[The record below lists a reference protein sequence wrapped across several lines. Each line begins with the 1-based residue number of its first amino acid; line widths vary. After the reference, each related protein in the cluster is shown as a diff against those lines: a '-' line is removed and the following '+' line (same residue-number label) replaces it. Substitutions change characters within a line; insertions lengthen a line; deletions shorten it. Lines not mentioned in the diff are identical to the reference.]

1 MFFCNTKNRWE
12 EHMKKHRKII
22 KFFIFT
28 ILIMI
33 TLYVGIYVCARM
45 TPKLSINSANSFFF
59 YDKDNNLYEGDHTN
73 EWIKLKDISPHLIDA
88 TLAIEDKNF
97 YHHQGFDYARI
108 LKALYIN
115 MTHGKILQGASTIT
129 QQYAKN
135 LFLTFDKT
143 VQRKIDE
150 AWLTLRL
157 ETHYRK
163 DEILEGYLNTI
174 NYGGIFGIENASHYY
189 FNKSAKNLT
198 LAEATMLAGIPK
210 DPSYYSPI
218 SNLKNAKKRQALILD
233 VMVQNKMISKQESE
247 KAKKTELTFHKS
259 SEEENGKM
267 LMYYQDAVLKELKS
281 IKSIPTSFLETG
293 GLKIYTN
300 LDKSAQRKME
310 ESINKNLGDNQDLQV
325 AAVMMNPKTGKIFAL
340 TGGRDYS
347 KSQFNRATSSK
358 RQVGSTMKPF
368 LYYAALENGFTPST
382 TFTSEK
388 TTFMF
393 SENKTYSPTNY
404 GENYPNKEISMAAAI
419 TYSDNIYAVKTH
431 LFLGEKTLVDTAK
444 RVGIQTPID
453 ELPSSPLGTKEINI
467 MDMMQGYA
475 TFASGGEKIEPYLIE
490 KVTDID
496 GNVLYKHK
504 EKKENVLNKSLVYV
518 LNEMLS
524 NAYAKEFI
532 DYNYPTCINLSAK
545 LTKKYAIKTGT
556 TNTDHLIFGYN
567 QDVLMGMWTGFDDN
581 KETELIDGSNM
592 KMAWADSV
600 ESYLKDKKTP
610 WYDMPNNVVGV
621 LIDPISGK
629 PATTETKKKKM
640 LYYIKGTEPTEDKPD
655 LDKLVPAI
663 KENE

>member
-1 MFFCNTKNRWE
+1 
-12 EHMKKHRKII
+12 MKKREKIF
-22 KFFIFT
+22 KIFLAT
-28 ILIMI
+28 VLLMI
-33 TLYVGIYVCARM
+33 AGYIGLYACARM
-45 TPKLSINSANSFFF
+45 TPKLSINSANSFFL
-59 YDKDNNLYEGDHTN
+59 YDKDNNLYEGNHTN
-73 EWIKLKDISPHLIDA
+73 EWVKLKDISPHLIQA

-97 YHHQGFDYARI
+97 YRHKGFDYARI
-108 LKALYIN
+108 LKAIYIN
-115 MTHGKILQGASTIT
+115 FTNGKILQGASTIS

-135 LFLTFDKT
+135 LFLDFDKNFK
-143 VQRKIDE
+143 RKIDE

-157 ETHYRK
+157 EMHYSK
-163 DEILEGYLNTI
+163 DEILEGYLNSI

-189 FNKSAKNLT
+189 FNKNAKDLT
-198 LAEATMLAGIPK
+198 LAEATILAGIPK

-218 SNLKNAKKRQALILD
+218 SNLKNAKKRQTLILD
-233 VMVQNKMISKQESE
+233 VMLENKMISKKEYHQ
-247 KAKKTELTFHKS
+247 AKTTELTFHQG
-259 SEEENGKM
+259 EENENGKM
-267 LMYYQDAVLKELKS
+267 LMYYQDAVLKELKH

-300 LDKSAQRKME
+300 LDKEAQKNME
-310 ESINKNLGDNQDLQV
+310 TSIEKNLNKNEALQV
-325 AAVMMNPKTGKIFAL
+325 ASVMMNPKNGKIFAL

-347 KSQFNRATSSK
+347 KSQFNRATNAK

-404 GENYPNKEISMAAAI
+404 EENYPNKEISMAAAI

-444 RVGIQTPID
+444 RIGIQTPID

-467 MDMMQGYA
+467 IDMMSGYA
-475 TFASGGEKIEPYLIE
+475 TFANGGEKVEPYLIR

-504 EKKENVLNKSLVYV
+504 EKEENVLNKSLVYV

-532 DYNYPTCINLSAK
+532 DYNYPTCINLAAK

-567 QDVLMGMWTGFDDN
+567 QDVLMGMWTGYDDN
-581 KETELIDGSNM
+581 SETDLMDGSNM
-592 KMAWADSV
+592 KLAWADSV
-600 ESYLKDKKTP
+600 ESYLKDKDTK

-629 PATTETKKKKM
+629 PATAETKKKKM
-640 LYYIKGTEPTEDKPD
+640 LYYIKGTEPSNDEPD
-655 LDKLVPAI
+655 LDALVPTI
-663 KENE
+663 KNDE